1 MAMSKLRM
9 PEPYIGSVSPE
20 SASYQASDDANTL
33 ARAHTILRNPARIK
47 GLQVH
52 LEGLKNLMGNAGK
65 MKKVPIKGVGI
76 RTIGSK

>member
-52 LEGLKNLMGNAGK
+52 LEGLKNLMGSK

-76 RTIGSK
+76 RSIGSK